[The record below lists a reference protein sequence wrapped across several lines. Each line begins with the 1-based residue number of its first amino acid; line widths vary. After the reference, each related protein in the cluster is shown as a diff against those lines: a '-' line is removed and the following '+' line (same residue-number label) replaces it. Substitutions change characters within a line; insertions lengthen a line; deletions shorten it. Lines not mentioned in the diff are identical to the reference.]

1 MKKFKSILPLCFL
14 ATITLVGCETK
25 TETPKQD
32 NTQTQENQ
40 DNNQTTPDNGGN
52 GSNENGNN
60 SGDNGNGSGE
70 NTGTETHQH
79 TWGNPTYTWSDD
91 YSSCTAERVCTA
103 DSTHKE
109 TETKNST
116 YTVTTAPTEE
126 DGGAGRYTV
135 TFENTA
141 FATQT
146 YDVRLAPLPHTH
158 ALSKVEAV
166 ESTFFYQG
174 NVEYYHCAGCGKNF
188 DANNKELTDV
198 SLPLL
203 DTDLS
208 LGVNGTAVGDFTR
221 TDKPNNYIEWKIS
234 NVSLKKDDAITV
246 MPRGN
251 TDKTLSYHPDT
262 NSNITEERKVHN
274 DVDNCEVT
282 IEGNPNGLYLS
293 VSGFKYDGIV
303 IKINNTTYPMN
314 KVTYYGTDR
323 QTYIYGYAY
332 INQNDVVTVIDND
345 TNTVYDFDDLD
356 DDTTWNTYDF
366 HKGTNDEVVFDYQA
380 RYGFEFDRGGNKKL
394 SITKAF
400 APNNTSSVSMNY
412 NSGRIGE
419 ALTDNEIEQG
429 TETYTGTMW
438 YITHEC
444 TINKDDVVSYIENNG
459 LHIFTQT
466 ISLDANEEFN
476 LKDNTNNSIIA
487 SDHLVNLDVEEPS
500 TKFVIDG
507 SYIKALKK
515 VDISI
520 VYTPA
525 LNDIHVYE
533 QAGVAPVV
541 TGPSMYSKG
550 SILPMTVDSNNVAL
564 YENYTSEKNSFIAF
578 MDASYN
584 YLEVTLDPSIDS
596 SIWHISGP
604 SGLSMVYFDKVGTFN
619 IKLNLTTKVVSLD
632 IISVEEENT
641 TEFTG
646 GYMNFRQNGGYTKL
660 IQNPD
665 NENEM
670 CALNISFTNLEGYI
684 AVCDLNYN
692 PFIVKIASD
701 SSDYLTTTSGQIVYV
716 KQAGTYNF
724 YLNKKT
730 LEIRAVKLS

>member
-1 MKKFKSILPLCFL
+1 MKKFKSILPLCLL
-14 ATITLVGCETK
+14 ATFALVGCETK
-25 TETPKQD
+25 AETPKQD

-40 DNNQTTPDNGGN
+40 DNNQTTPNNGGN
-52 GSNENGNN
+52 GSNENENN
-60 SGDNGNGSGE
+60 SSENGNGSGE
-70 NTGTETHQH
+70 NGGTETHVH
-79 TWGNPTYTWSDD
+79 TWGNPTYTWSED
-91 YSSCTAERVCTA
+91 YTSCTAERVCTA

-126 DGGAGRYTV
+126 DGGVGRYTV
-135 TFENTA
+135 NFDNTA
-141 FATQT
+141 FTTQT

-158 ALSKVEAV
+158 VLSKVDAV

-198 SLPLL
+198 SLSLL

-208 LGVNGTAVGDFTR
+208 LGVNGVAVGDFTR
-221 TDKPNNYIEWKIS
+221 TDKPNNHIEWKIS

-246 MPRGN
+246 MPKGS
-251 TDKTLSYHPDT
+251 TDKTFFYYPDT
-262 NSNITEERKVHN
+262 NSNITEEREVHN
-274 DVDNCEVT
+274 DVDNGEVT
-282 IEGNPNGLYLS
+282 IDGNPNGLYLS

-303 IKINNTTYPMN
+303 IKINNTVYPMN
-314 KVTYYGTDR
+314 HVTYYGTDK

-332 INQNDVVTVIDND
+332 INQNDVVTVVDND

-400 APNNTSSVSMNY
+400 APNAVSSLSVNFDSERPAITM
-412 NSGRIGE
+412 E
-419 ALTDNEIEQG
+419 DNLVAEG
-429 TETYTGTMW
+429 TEMYEETMW
-438 YITHEC
+438 YISHDC
-444 TINKDDVVSYIENNG
+444 IINKDDVLASIAANG
-459 LHIFTQT
+459 LHIYSATVQL
-466 ISLDANEEFN
+466 SANERFN
-476 LKDNTNNSIIA
+476 LKDATNNKVIKA
-487 SDHLVNLDVEEPS
+487 DHLVYLMVNNPS
-500 TKFVIDG
+500 DTMVIDG
-507 SYIKALKK
+507 DYIKALKDVK
-515 VDISI
+515 VEI
-520 VYTPA
+520 VYTA
-525 LNDIHVYE
+525 CLDDIHIY
-533 QAGVAPVV
+533 QGTTITPTSGV
-541 TGPSMYSKG
+541 TMMMNGSFLSMS
-550 SILPMTVDSNNVAL
+550 VDSNN
-564 YENYTSEKNSFIAF
+564 IATYSNLTVNKGDYLVF
-578 MDASYN
+578 TDASYN
-584 YLEVTLDPSIDS
+584 MFTVTLDPSISS
-596 SIWHISGP
+596 SIWHKTDAGTMT
-604 SGLSMVYFDKVGTFN
+604 MVYFDRGGTFN
-619 IKLNLTTKVVSLD
+619 IKLDVTTKVVSLD

-684 AVCDLNYN
+684 AVCDLSYN
-692 PFIVKIASD
+692 PCIVKIASD
-701 SSDYLTTTSGQIVYV
+701 SSDYLTTTGGQIVYV

>member
-1 MKKFKSILPLCFL
+1 MKKFRSILPLCLL
-14 ATITLVGCETK
+14 ATIALVGCDNK
-25 TETPKQD
+25 ETPKKND
-32 NTQTQENQ
+32 NPTQESQ
-40 DNNQTTPDNGGN
+40 DNGGTN
-52 GSNENGNN
+52 SGTEDNSSGESGGNN
-60 SGDNGNGSGE
+60 TGNDDNG
-70 NTGTETHQH
+70 GTVTHEH
-79 TWGNPTYTWSDD
+79 TWGNPTYTWRED
-91 YSSCTAERVCTA
+91 YTSCTAERVCTA

-135 TFENTA
+135 NFENTA
-141 FATQT
+141 FTTQT

-158 ALSKVEAV
+158 VLSKVDAV

-174 NVEYYHCAGCGKNF
+174 NVEYYRCAGCGKNF

-234 NVSLKKDDAITV
+234 DVSLNKDDVITV
-246 MPRGN
+246 MPKGS
-251 TDKTLSYHPDT
+251 TDKTFSYHPDT

-274 DVDNCEVT
+274 DVDNGEVT

-303 IKINNTTYPMN
+303 IKINNNVYPMN
-314 KVTYYGTDR
+314 NVTYFESSK

-332 INQNDVVTVIDND
+332 LNPNDVVAVIDND

-366 HKGTNDEVVFDYQA
+366 HKGINDEIVIDYQA
-380 RYGFEFDRGGNKKL
+380 RYGFEFDRGGNKKI

-400 APNNTSSVSMNY
+400 APNNTSSVSVNY

-419 ALTDNEIEQG
+419 NLTDNEIEQG
-429 TETYTGTMW
+429 TEIYTGTMW

-476 LKDNTNNSIIA
+476 LKDNTNDSIIA
-487 SDHLVNLDVEEPS
+487 SDHLVSLDVEEPS
-500 TKFVIDG
+500 AKFVIDG

-525 LNDIHVYE
+525 LNDIHIYE
-533 QAGVAPVV
+533 QTGVGPIS
-541 TGPSMYSKG
+541 TGPWMYSKG

-564 YENYTSEKNSFIAF
+564 YENYTSEKNYYIAF
-578 MDASYN
+578 MDASNN

-596 SIWHISGP
+596 SIWHVIGP

-619 IKLNLTTKVVSLD
+619 IKLDLTTKVLSLD
-632 IISVEEENT
+632 IISIEEDVPYVP
-641 TEFTG
+641 TELTG
-646 GYMNFRQNGGYTKL
+646 GSIYFSKYGNKRLTVNPNNSNELCLLDMTISDNTGYFCIYDSNRNSVT
-660 IQNPD
+660 
-665 NENEM
+665 
-670 CALNISFTNLEGYI
+670 AS
-684 AVCDLNYN
+684 
-692 PFIVKIASD
+692 IASD
-701 SSDYLTTTSGQIVYV
+701 SQTYITNSSILYYV
-716 KQAGTYNF
+716 TQTGTYNF
-724 YLNKKT
+724 YINKNT
-730 LEIRAVKLS
+730 LILRVEKIA

>member
-1 MKKFKSILPLCFL
+1 MKKIKSILPLCLL
-14 ATITLVGCETK
+14 ATFALVGCDTK
-25 TETPKQD
+25 VETPKQD

-40 DNNQTTPDNGGN
+40 DNNQTNPDNSGN

-60 SGDNGNGSGE
+60 SSENSNGSGE
-70 NTGTETHQH
+70 NGGTVAHEH
-79 TWGNPTYTWSDD
+79 TWGNPTYSWSED
-91 YSSCTAERVCTA
+91 YTSCTAERVCTA

-126 DGGAGRYTV
+126 EGGAGRYTV
-135 TFENTA
+135 NFDNAA

-158 ALSKVEAV
+158 TLSKIEAV

-208 LGVNGTAVGDFTR
+208 LGVNGASVGDFIR

-274 DVDNCEVT
+274 DVDNGEVI

-303 IKINNTTYPMN
+303 IKINNTVYPMN
-314 KVTYYGTDR
+314 HVTYYGTDK

-400 APNNTSSVSMNY
+400 APNAVSSLSVNFDSERPAITM
-412 NSGRIGE
+412 E
-419 ALTDNEIEQG
+419 DNLVAKG
-429 TETYTGTMW
+429 TQTYEETMW
-438 YITHEC
+438 YITHDC
-444 TINKDDVVSYIENNG
+444 IINKDDVLASVEANG
-459 LHIFTQT
+459 LHIYTASVQL
-466 ISLDANEEFN
+466 SVNERFN
-476 LKDNTNNSIIA
+476 LKDETNSKVIKA
-487 SDHLVNLDVEEPS
+487 DHLVYLLINNPS
-500 TKFVIDG
+500 DAIVIDG
-507 SYIKALKK
+507 DYIKALKDVK
-515 VDISI
+515 AEI
-520 VYTPA
+520 VYTA
-525 LNDIHVYE
+525 CLDDIHIF
-533 QAGVAPVV
+533 QGTTITPTSGV
-541 TGPSMYSKG
+541 TMMMNGSFLSMS
-550 SILPMTVDSNNVAL
+550 VDSNN
-564 YENYTSEKNSFIAF
+564 IATYSNLTVNKGDYVVF
-578 MDASYN
+578 TDASYN
-584 YLEVTLDPSIDS
+584 AFTVTLDPSISS
-596 SIWHISGP
+596 SIWYKTDVGTMT
-604 SGLSMVYFDKVGTFN
+604 MVYFDRAGTFN
-619 IKLNLTTKVVSLD
+619 IKLDVTTKVVSLD
-632 IISVEEENT
+632 IISVEEENI
-641 TEFTG
+641 TEFTD
-646 GYMNFRQNGGYTKL
+646 GYMNFRKNGGYTKL

-684 AVCDLNYN
+684 AVTDLNYN
-692 PFIVKIASD
+692 PCIVKIASD
-701 SSDYLTTTSGQIVYV
+701 SSDYLTTTGGQIVYV

-730 LEIRAVKLS
+730 LEIRAIKLS